1 MALTLP
7 LPVPGWAIAPPAG
20 RPARPA
26 APVRERIHVTPSR
39 GVVTEY
45 GAKLAVILVSAC
57 VAIFLDAST
66 SYESSTALPYIAG
79 AVAATPDQAS
89 WIVTL
94 FSAAYDTSIL
104 LSTWFLARFGRR
116 QYFVGSLI
124 GFATFSFACVFS
136 TEYHVF
142 LVFRLLQGFA
152 LGSFFSCGVL
162 SLFMTIPNHLRL
174 MGIMLFSMA
183 SQMGG
188 ALGPAVAGYLVYN
201 DAWQW
206 VFILSA
212 IPALALAIG
221 IHYTLRDPVD
231 PERVPFD
238 WVGAAL
244 IAVTFLA
251 LHYLVNEGE
260 RRNWT
265 EDPWV
270 TLALIVTPVF
280 GAAMLVWKLKF
291 SPHPFLD
298 FRVLRHRNLAIGA
311 IFGAGF
317 GILLQ
322 VATLIGGFVEQTLDF
337 TPTLGG
343 GLDALRAVAIAVFV
357 PIATYAMAEKWL
369 GVRTALIVGLI
380 ATFIGFHVEV
390 TATTAGSDFTSF
402 IIPFAAI
409 GIGIAILYRALATVI
424 FGVLPPED
432 LIMGLLVY
440 KMSGVLGGALA
451 APIFVTLL
459 DHRVAA
465 HLNELAG
472 RVTLQEPAV
481 RAFMQSAQGS
491 AKTLASMVSM
501 QANTLAYSDLWSI
514 ASVIALAMI
523 PIIFALD
530 LREKSS

>member
-7 LPVPGWAIAPPAG
+7 LPVPRWAIAPPV
-20 RPARPA
+20 RA
-26 APVRERIHVTPSR
+26 AERVHVTPSR
-39 GVVTEY
+39 GVITEY
-45 GAKLAVILVSAC
+45 GVKLAVILVSAC

-116 QYFVGSLI
+116 RYFAGSLI
-124 GFATFSFACVFS
+124 GFAIFSFACALS
-136 TEYHVF
+136 AEYHVF
-142 LVFRLLQGFA
+142 LVFRFLQGFA

-206 VFILSA
+206 VFVLSG
-212 IPALALAIG
+212 IPALALAAG
-221 IHYTLRDPVD
+221 IHFTLRDPVE
-231 PERVPFD
+231 PQRVPFD
-238 WVGAAL
+238 WIGAVL
-244 IAVTFLA
+244 IAVTFLE
-251 LHYLVNEGE
+251 LNYLVNEGE
-260 RRNWT
+260 RRNWI

-270 TLALIVTPVF
+270 VLALVLTPVC
-280 GAAMLVWKLKF
+280 GAATLVWKLRF

-298 FRVLRHRNLAIGA
+298 FRVLRHRNLVIGA
-311 IFGAGF
+311 VFGAGF
-317 GILLQ
+317 GVLLQ
-322 VATLIGGFVEQTLDF
+322 VATLIGGFVEPALDF

-343 GLDALRAVAIAVFV
+343 GLDALRAVAIAIVV
-357 PIATYAMAEKWL
+357 PIATIAMAAKWL
-369 GVRTALIVGLI
+369 GIRTALILGLI
-380 ATFIGFHVEV
+380 ATFIGFHLEV
-390 TATTAGSDFTSF
+390 TATTAASDFTSF
-402 IIPFAAI
+402 IIPFGVI
-409 GIGIAILYRALATVI
+409 GAGVALLYRALATVI

-465 HLNELAG
+465 HLNDLAG
-472 RVTLQEPAV
+472 SITLQEPAV
-481 RAFMQSAQGS
+481 RSFMASAQGS
-491 AKTLASMVSM
+491 AKALAGMVNL
-501 QANTLAYSDLWSI
+501 QANTLAYSDLWAV
-514 ASVIALAMI
+514 ASVLALVLI
-523 PIIFALD
+523 PVVFAID
-530 LREKSS
+530 LREKSV

>member
-7 LPVPGWAIAPPAG
+7 LPVPRWAIVPPATT
-20 RPARPA
+20 A
-26 APVRERIHVTPSR
+26 ERVHVTPSR
-39 GVVTEY
+39 GVITEY
-45 GAKLAVILVSAC
+45 GVKLAVILVSAC
-57 VAIFLDAST
+57 VAIFLDASV

-116 QYFVGSLI
+116 RYFVGSLA
-124 GFATFSFACVFS
+124 GFAVFSFACALS
-136 TEYHVF
+136 SEYHVF

-206 VFILSA
+206 VFVLSA
-212 IPALALAIG
+212 LPALALAAG
-221 IHYTLRDPVD
+221 IHYTLRDPVE
-231 PERVPFD
+231 PHFVPFD
-238 WVGAAL
+238 WLGAAL

-251 LHYLVNEGE
+251 LQYLVNEGE
-260 RRNWT
+260 RRNWI

-270 TLALIVTPVF
+270 VLALVITPLF

-298 FRVLRHRNLAIGA
+298 FRVLRHRNLVIGA
-311 IFGAGF
+311 VFGAGF
-317 GILLQ
+317 GVLLQ
-322 VATLIGGFVEQTLDF
+322 VATLIGGFVEPALDF

-343 GLDALRAVAIAVFV
+343 GLDALRAVAIAVVV
-357 PIATYAMAEKWL
+357 PIATFAMAENWL
-369 GVRTALIVGLI
+369 GIRTALIAGL
-380 ATFIGFHVEV
+380 AVTFIGFHLEV
-390 TATTAGSDFTSF
+390 TATTAGSDFSSF
-402 IIPFAAI
+402 IIPFAVI
-409 GIGIAILYRALATVI
+409 GAGIALLYRALATVI
-424 FGVLPPED
+424 FGALPPED

-451 APIFVTLL
+451 APVFVTLL

-472 RVTLQEPAV
+472 SMTLQEPAV
-481 RAFMQSAQGS
+481 RNFMAGAQGG
-491 AKTLASMVSM
+491 AKALASMVSL
-501 QANTLAYSDLWSI
+501 QANTLAYSDLWAI

-523 PIIFALD
+523 PVVFAID
-530 LREKSS
+530 LREKSL

>member
-7 LPVPGWAIAPPAG
+7 LPVPRWAISP
-20 RPARPA
+20 
-26 APVRERIHVTPSR
+26 PVRAAERVRVTPSR
-39 GVVTEY
+39 GIITEY
-45 GAKLAVILVSAC
+45 GLKLAVIVASAC

-116 QYFVGSLI
+116 RYFVGSLI
-124 GFATFSFACVFS
+124 GFGVCSFACALS
-136 TEYHVF
+136 TEYHAF

-174 MGIMLFSMA
+174 LGIMLFSMA

-206 VFILSA
+206 VFVLSG
-212 IPALALAIG
+212 IPALVLAVG
-221 IHYTLRDPVD
+221 IHYTLRDPVE

-238 WVGAAL
+238 WIGAAL

-251 LHYLVNEGE
+251 LNYLVNEGE

-270 TLALIVTPVF
+270 VLALLITPLS
-280 GAAMLVWKLKF
+280 GAAIAVWKLKF

-298 FRVLRHRNLAIGA
+298 FRVLRHRNLVIGA
-311 IFGAGF
+311 VFGAGF
-317 GILLQ
+317 GVVLQ
-322 VATLIGGFVEQTLDF
+322 VATLIGGFVEPALDF

-343 GLDALRAVAIAVFV
+343 GLDALRAVAIAVVV
-357 PIATYAMAEKWL
+357 PIATFAMAEKWL
-369 GVRTALIVGLI
+369 GIRTALIAGLLV
-380 ATFIGFHVEV
+380 TFAGFHLEV
-390 TATTAGSDFTSF
+390 TATTAGSDFSSF
-402 IIPFAAI
+402 VVQFAVI
-409 GIGIAILYRALATVI
+409 GAGIALLYRALATLI

-465 HLNELAG
+465 HLSDLAG
-472 RVTLQEPAV
+472 SMTLHEPAV
-481 RAFMQSAQGS
+481 RSFMASAPGG
-491 AKTLASMVSM
+491 AKALASMASL
-501 QANTLAYSDLWSI
+501 QANTLAYSDLWAVASI
-514 ASVIALAMI
+514 IALAMI
-523 PIIFALD
+523 PVVFTID
-530 LREKSS
+530 LGAKSQG